1 MKSFGNYDVILFQN
15 NNSMSNVNCQYKI
28 YEYQNKM
35 KNNFTMKNVSRS
47 VLLILR
53 CWQHQIP
60 SQVTQHSSVMFF
72 QVENCKEIQK
82 HCKQL

>member
-1 MKSFGNYDVILFQN
+1 
-15 NNSMSNVNCQYKI
+15 
-28 YEYQNKM
+28 M
-35 KNNFTMKNVSRS
+35 KNNFTMKNVCRS